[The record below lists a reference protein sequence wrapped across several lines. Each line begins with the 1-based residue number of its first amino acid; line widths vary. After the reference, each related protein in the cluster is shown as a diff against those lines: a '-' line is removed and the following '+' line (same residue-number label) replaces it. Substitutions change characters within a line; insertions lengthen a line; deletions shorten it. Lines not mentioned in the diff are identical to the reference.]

1 MGAKTFLNTIV
12 FALIYYCCVIFHRIV
27 TKLSF
32 TTNVVFFLL
41 DGVDFDR
48 IDNRDLI
55 GIFVKDR
62 FGKFILF

>member
-1 MGAKTFLNTIV
+1 M
-12 FALIYYCCVIFHRIV
+12 
-27 TKLSF
+27 
-32 TTNVVFFLL
+32 FFLL

-62 FGKFILF
+62 LSDREIYFILKIGSAAENEKHLIVSNPAN

>member
-12 FALIYYCCVIFHRIV
+12 FALIYYCCVIFHRTV

-32 TTNVVFFLL
+32 TTNVFFLL